1 MPSKRDQ
8 LRKLKEGRKKE
19 PIQEMSSPVDDTLK
33 KLDDNGEPIAEERKD
48 HVNGVDIVKMQEET
62 VVEDAKEKEANAEPV
77 TEPVSEPISKPVD
90 EETNESADERVAESA
105 NESINEAAT
114 EPVNESVNEPE
125 NEPVSKPAAEAINE
139 QKEVAVASVST
150 EKAEEPVK
158 EIKKQPAAEKK
169 KEATKRTSMALLV
182 ENNKYIRLRS
192 IQLGMSIQE
201 YVNLLIDE
209 EIEREKSGQM
219 ADLNDIENNL
229 DMNYRRGQNSAIV
242 ALVLKESNARFL
254 KRGGAM
260 HGMNATAFFNHI
272 VSEERRREEEQ
283 GPRQGEYDAF

>member
-33 KLDDNGEPIAEERKD
+33 KLDNNGEPIAEERKD

-62 VVEDAKEKEANAEPV
+62 VVEDAKEKEANAV
-77 TEPVSEPISKPVD
+77 PVSEPVSKPVD
-90 EETNESADERVAESA
+90 EET
-105 NESINEAAT
+105 
-114 EPVNESVNEPE
+114 

>member
-33 KLDDNGEPIAEERKD
+33 KLDNNGEPIAEERKD

-62 VVEDAKEKEANAEPV
+62 VLEDAKEKEANAV
-77 TEPVSEPISKPVD
+77 PVSEPVSKPVD
-90 EETNESADERVAESA
+90 EET
-105 NESINEAAT
+105 
-114 EPVNESVNEPE
+114 

-158 EIKKQPAAEKK
+158 EIKKQPAVEKK

>member
-77 TEPVSEPISKPVD
+77 SEPISKPVD
-90 EETNESADERVAESA
+90 EETNESADKRVAESA
-105 NESINEAAT
+105 NEPINEAAT
-114 EPVNESVNEPE
+114 EPVNESVSEPE

-139 QKEVAVASVST
+139 QKEAAVAPVSA

-209 EIEREKSGQM
+209 EIEREKNGQM

-283 GPRQGEYDAF
+283 GPRQGEYDVF

>member
-1 MPSKRDQ
+1 M
-8 LRKLKEGRKKE
+8 
-19 PIQEMSSPVDDTLK
+19 DDTLK
-33 KLDDNGEPIAEERKD
+33 KLDNNGEPIAEERKD

-62 VVEDAKEKEANAEPV
+62 VVEDAKEKEANAV
-77 TEPVSEPISKPVD
+77 PVSEPVSKPVD
-90 EETNESADERVAESA
+90 EET
-105 NESINEAAT
+105 
-114 EPVNESVNEPE
+114 

>member
-33 KLDDNGEPIAEERKD
+33 KLDNNGEPIAEERKD

-62 VVEDAKEKEANAEPV
+62 VVEDAKEKEANAV
-77 TEPVSEPISKPVD
+77 PVSEPVSKPVD
-90 EETNESADERVAESA
+90 EET
-105 NESINEAAT
+105 
-114 EPVNESVNEPE
+114 

-150 EKAEEPVK
+150 EKVEEPVK

>member
-33 KLDDNGEPIAEERKD
+33 KLDNNGEPIAEERKD

-62 VVEDAKEKEANAEPV
+62 VVEDAKEKEANA
-77 TEPVSEPISKPVD
+77 KPVD
-90 EETNESADERVAESA
+90 EETNESADKRVAESA
-105 NESINEAAT
+105 NEPINEAAT
-114 EPVNESVNEPE
+114 EPVNESVSEPE

-139 QKEVAVASVST
+139 QKEAAVAPVSA

-209 EIEREKSGQM
+209 EIDREKNGQM

-283 GPRQGEYDAF
+283 GPRQGEYDVF

>member
-33 KLDDNGEPIAEERKD
+33 KLDNNGEPIAEERKD

-77 TEPVSEPISKPVD
+77 TEPISKPVD

-114 EPVNESVNEPE
+114 EPVNESVSEPE

-139 QKEVAVASVST
+139 QKEAAVAPVSA

-209 EIEREKSGQM
+209 EIEREKNGQM

>member
-33 KLDDNGEPIAEERKD
+33 KLDDNGEAIAEERTD
-48 HVNGVDIVKMQEET
+48 HVNGVDIVKMQEKT
-62 VVEDAKEKEANAEPV
+62 VVEDAKEEESEPAHESVAEPV
-77 TEPVSEPISKPVD
+77 
-90 EETNESADERVAESA
+90 NGSADKPAG
-105 NESINEAAT
+105 EAVT
-114 EPVNESVNEPE
+114 ETINEPE
-125 NEPVSKPAAEAINE
+125 AAREEKSEEPKPRE
-139 QKEVAVASVST
+139 
-150 EKAEEPVK
+150 AEETAK
-158 EIKKQPAAEKK
+158 EIKKQPVTEKK

-209 EIEREKSGQM
+209 EIEREKNGQM

-242 ALVLKESNARFL
+242 ALVLKESNAKFL

>member
-33 KLDDNGEPIAEERKD
+33 KLDNDGEPIAEERKD

-62 VVEDAKEKEANAEPV
+62 VVEDAKEKEANAV
-77 TEPVSEPISKPVD
+77 PVSEPVSKPVD
-90 EETNESADERVAESA
+90 EET
-105 NESINEAAT
+105 
-114 EPVNESVNEPE
+114 

>member
-33 KLDDNGEPIAEERKD
+33 KLDDNGEPIAEERED

-77 TEPVSEPISKPVD
+77 S
-90 EETNESADERVAESA
+90 
-105 NESINEAAT
+105 
-114 EPVNESVNEPE
+114 EPE

-139 QKEVAVASVST
+139 QKEAAVAPVSA

-209 EIEREKSGQM
+209 EIDREKNGQM

-283 GPRQGEYDAF
+283 GPRQGEYDVF

>member
-33 KLDDNGEPIAEERKD
+33 KLDNNGEPIAEERKD

-77 TEPVSEPISKPVD
+77 TEPVSEPICKPVD
-90 EETNESADERVAESA
+90 EET
-105 NESINEAAT
+105 
-114 EPVNESVNEPE
+114 NESVNEPE

-139 QKEVAVASVST
+139 QKEAAVASVST

-209 EIEREKSGQM
+209 EIEREKNGQM

>member
-33 KLDDNGEPIAEERKD
+33 KLDNNGEPIAEERED

-62 VVEDAKEKEANAEPV
+62 VVEDAKEKEANAV
-77 TEPVSEPISKPVD
+77 PVSEPVSKPVD
-90 EETNESADERVAESA
+90 EET
-105 NESINEAAT
+105 
-114 EPVNESVNEPE
+114 

-209 EIEREKSGQM
+209 EIDREKNGQM

-260 HGMNATAFFNHI
+260 HGMNATAFFRGTKTG
-272 VSEERRREEEQ
+272 RRTGTET
-283 GPRQGEYDAF
+283 G

>member
-33 KLDDNGEPIAEERKD
+33 KLDNNGEPIAEERKD

-62 VVEDAKEKEANAEPV
+62 VVEDAKEKEANAV
-77 TEPVSEPISKPVD
+77 PVSEPVSKPVD
-90 EETNESADERVAESA
+90 EET
-105 NESINEAAT
+105 
-114 EPVNESVNEPE
+114 

-150 EKAEEPVK
+150 EKVEEPVK

-229 DMNYRRGQNSAIV
+229 DMNYCRGQNSAIV

>member
-33 KLDDNGEPIAEERKD
+33 KLDNNGEPIAEERKD

-62 VVEDAKEKEANAEPV
+62 VVEDAKEKEANAV
-77 TEPVSEPISKPVD
+77 PVSEPVSKPVD
-90 EETNESADERVAESA
+90 EET
-105 NESINEAAT
+105 
-114 EPVNESVNEPE
+114 

-139 QKEVAVASVST
+139 QKEAAVASVST

>member
-33 KLDDNGEPIAEERKD
+33 KLDDNGEPIAEERED
-48 HVNGVDIVKMQEET
+48 YVNGVDIVKMQVET
-62 VVEDAKEKEANAEPV
+62 VVEDAKEKEENAEPV
-77 TEPVSEPISKPVD
+77 
-90 EETNESADERVAESA
+90 
-105 NESINEAAT
+105 T

-125 NEPVSKPAAEAINE
+125 NEPVSEPAAEAINE
-139 QKEVAVASVST
+139 QEEAAAAPVST

-158 EIKKQPAAEKK
+158 AIKKQPAAEKK

-209 EIEREKSGQM
+209 EIEREKNGQM

-283 GPRQGEYDAF
+283 GPRQGEYDVFR

>member
-33 KLDDNGEPIAEERKD
+33 KLDNNGEPIAEECKD

-62 VVEDAKEKEANAEPV
+62 VVEDAKEKEANAV
-77 TEPVSEPISKPVD
+77 PVSEPVSKPVD
-90 EETNESADERVAESA
+90 EET
-105 NESINEAAT
+105 
-114 EPVNESVNEPE
+114 

-209 EIEREKSGQM
+209 EIEREKNGQM

>member
-33 KLDDNGEPIAEERKD
+33 KLDNNGEPIAEERKD

-62 VVEDAKEKEANAEPV
+62 VVEDAKEKEVNAV
-77 TEPVSEPISKPVD
+77 PVSEPVSKPVD
-90 EETNESADERVAESA
+90 EETNESAHEKMTESA
-105 NESINEAAT
+105 NEPINEAAT

>member
-8 LRKLKEGRKKE
+8 LRKLKEGRRKE

-33 KLDDNGEPIAEERKD
+33 KLDDNGEPIAEERED

-77 TEPVSEPISKPVD
+77 TEPVSEPICKPVD
-90 EETNESADERVAESA
+90 EETNESVS
-105 NESINEAAT
+105 
-114 EPVNESVNEPE
+114 EPE
-125 NEPVSKPAAEAINE
+125 NEPVSKPATEAINE
-139 QKEVAVASVST
+139 QKEAAVASVSA

-158 EIKKQPAAEKK
+158 EIKKQPSAEKK

-209 EIEREKSGQM
+209 EIDREKNGQM

>member
-33 KLDDNGEPIAEERKD
+33 KLDNNGEPIAEERKD

-62 VVEDAKEKEANAEPV
+62 VVEDAKEKEANAV
-77 TEPVSEPISKPVD
+77 TVSEPVSKPVD
-90 EETNESADERVAESA
+90 EET
-105 NESINEAAT
+105 
-114 EPVNESVNEPE
+114 

>member
-33 KLDDNGEPIAEERKD
+33 KLDNNGEPIAEERKD

-77 TEPVSEPISKPVD
+77 TEPVSEPICKPVD
-90 EETNESADERVAESA
+90 EETNESAHEKMTESA
-105 NESINEAAT
+105 NEPINEAA
-114 EPVNESVNEPE
+114 PE

-209 EIEREKSGQM
+209 EIEREKNGQM

>member
-1 MPSKRDQ
+1 M
-8 LRKLKEGRKKE
+8 
-19 PIQEMSSPVDDTLK
+19 DDTLK
-33 KLDDNGEPIAEERKD
+33 KLDDNGEPIAEERED

-77 TEPVSEPISKPVD
+77 SEPISKPVD
-90 EETNESADERVAESA
+90 EETNESVS
-105 NESINEAAT
+105 
-114 EPVNESVNEPE
+114 EPE
-125 NEPVSKPAAEAINE
+125 NEPVSKPAAEAINK
-139 QKEVAVASVST
+139 QKEAPVSA

-158 EIKKQPAAEKK
+158 EIKKQPVAEKK

-209 EIEREKSGQM
+209 EIEREKNGQM

-283 GPRQGEYDAF
+283 GPRQGEYDVF

>member
-77 TEPVSEPISKPVD
+77 SEPISKPVD
-90 EETNESADERVAESA
+90 EETNESADKRVAESA
-105 NESINEAAT
+105 NEPINEAAT
-114 EPVNESVNEPE
+114 EPVNESVSEPE

-139 QKEVAVASVST
+139 QKEAAVAPVSA

-283 GPRQGEYDAF
+283 GPRQGEYDVF

>member
-33 KLDDNGEPIAEERKD
+33 KLDNNGEPIAEERKD

-77 TEPVSEPISKPVD
+77 SEPISKPVD
-90 EETNESADERVAESA
+90 EETNESADKRVAESA
-105 NESINEAAT
+105 NEPINEAAT
-114 EPVNESVNEPE
+114 EPVNESVSEPE

-139 QKEVAVASVST
+139 QKEAAVAPVSA

-209 EIEREKSGQM
+209 EIDREKNGQM

-283 GPRQGEYDAF
+283 GPRQGEYDVF

>member
-33 KLDDNGEPIAEERKD
+33 KLDNNGEPIAEERKD

-62 VVEDAKEKEANAEPV
+62 VVEDAKEKEANAV
-77 TEPVSEPISKPVD
+77 PVSEPVSKPVD
-90 EETNESADERVAESA
+90 EET
-105 NESINEAAT
+105 
-114 EPVNESVNEPE
+114 NESVNEPE

-158 EIKKQPAAEKK
+158 EIQKQPAAEKK

-209 EIEREKSGQM
+209 EIEREKNGQM

>member
-33 KLDDNGEPIAEERKD
+33 KLDDNGEPIAEERED

-77 TEPVSEPISKPVD
+77 S
-90 EETNESADERVAESA
+90 
-105 NESINEAAT
+105 
-114 EPVNESVNEPE
+114 EPE

-139 QKEVAVASVST
+139 QKEAAVAPVSA

-209 EIEREKSGQM
+209 EIDREKNGQM

>member
-33 KLDDNGEPIAEERKD
+33 KLDNNGEPIAEERKD

-77 TEPVSEPISKPVD
+77 SEPISKPVD
-90 EETNESADERVAESA
+90 EETNESADKRVAESA
-105 NESINEAAT
+105 NEPINEAAT
-114 EPVNESVNEPE
+114 EPVNESVSEPE

-139 QKEVAVASVST
+139 QKEAAVAPVSA

-209 EIEREKSGQM
+209 EIDREKNGQM

-242 ALVLKESNARFL
+242 AGIKGIQCEILK
-254 KRGGAM
+254 
-260 HGMNATAFFNHI
+260 T
-272 VSEERRREEEQ
+272 RRRNAWNEC
-283 GPRQGEYDAF
+283 DSIL

>member
-33 KLDDNGEPIAEERKD
+33 KLDNNGEPIAEERKD

-62 VVEDAKEKEANAEPV
+62 VLEDAKEKEANAV
-77 TEPVSEPISKPVD
+77 PVSESVSKPVD
-90 EETNESADERVAESA
+90 EET
-105 NESINEAAT
+105 
-114 EPVNESVNEPE
+114 

-209 EIEREKSGQM
+209 EIEREKNGQM

>member
-77 TEPVSEPISKPVD
+77 S
-90 EETNESADERVAESA
+90 
-105 NESINEAAT
+105 
-114 EPVNESVNEPE
+114 EPE

-139 QKEVAVASVST
+139 QKEAAVASVSA

-209 EIEREKSGQM
+209 EIDREKNGQM

-229 DMNYRRGQNSAIV
+229 NMNYRRGQNSAIV

>member
-1 MPSKRDQ
+1 M
-8 LRKLKEGRKKE
+8 
-19 PIQEMSSPVDDTLK
+19 DDTLK
-33 KLDDNGEPIAEERKD
+33 KLDNNGEPIAEERKD

-62 VVEDAKEKEANAEPV
+62 VVEDAKEKEANAV
-77 TEPVSEPISKPVD
+77 PVSEPVSKPVD
-90 EETNESADERVAESA
+90 EET
-105 NESINEAAT
+105 
-114 EPVNESVNEPE
+114 NESVNEPE
-125 NEPVSKPAAEAINE
+125 NEPVSKSAAEAINE